1 MSAHA
6 CIYPACPLE
15 VRHLNS
21 RSRKNPTA
29 NPTSRR
35 LEGLDA
41 AIRQGASRRRHQY
54 LRLARS
60 SLPATMAAALVAASI
75 YTTILAM
82 AGRTDWANIA
92 LIALG
97 SACIP
102 AIAASLLIVVS
113 RPSYPVTMA
122 MLVTVFA
129 SAFVI
134 SVLSAS
140 RIPLSFVGLAATLPT
155 TLIGV
160 TVANI
165 AIARS
170 LKRSVAVLDF
180 PGAVKLARTIGTHA
194 KILTAH
200 DTDIDVQRVL
210 IDPDAHHTPAWAPVL
225 ARLYLRGLA
234 IETWPAYIEGHTG
247 RVDIKSFDLADVSY
261 THSQVLYYRTKRIFD
276 VLLVIIA
283 ALPAALLGGAVW
295 LYIRLLDGAPSVFIQ
310 ERRGFAGS
318 TFKIYKFRTMLNGN
332 NTGSTA
338 AGDPRIIPG
347 CHTIRRLRIDELP
360 QLINILRGEMSF
372 IGPRPVSVALAES
385 LEDST
390 PQYVNRQI
398 LQPGLTGWAQVSQG
412 YAETEAEEIEK
423 LSYDL
428 YYLKHVSL
436 DLDLI
441 ITFRTI
447 RTILLRSGS
456 R

>member
-1 MSAHA
+1 MT
-6 CIYPACPLE
+6 
-15 VRHLNS
+15 S
-21 RSRKNPTA
+21 RSRKDPTTNP
-29 NPTSRR
+29 SQRR
-35 LEGLDA
+35 VEGLDA

-60 SLPATMAAALVAASI
+60 TLPATIAAALIAAAI
-75 YTTILAM
+75 YTAILTL
-82 AGRTDWANIA
+82 AGRTDWTNIA
-92 LIALG
+92 IIALG
-97 SACIP
+97 GAGIP
-102 AIAASLLIVVS
+102 AIAASLLLVVS

-129 SAFVI
+129 SALVI
-134 SVLSAS
+134 SLLAAS
-140 RIPLSFVGLAATLPT
+140 RIPLSFLGLVATLPT

-160 TVANI
+160 TVANL

-180 PGAVKLARTIGTHA
+180 PGAFELARGIGPHA
-194 KILTAH
+194 KILSAH

-210 IDPDAHHTPAWAPVL
+210 IDPGAHHTPAWAPVL

-234 IETWPAYIEGHTG
+234 IETWPAFIEGQTG
-247 RVDIKSFDLADVSY
+247 RVDVKLFDLADVSY
-261 THSQVLYYRTKRIFD
+261 THSQVLYYRAKRILD
-276 VLLVIIA
+276 ILLVVIA
-283 ALPAALLGGAVW
+283 ALPAALLGCTVW
-295 LYIRLLDGAPSVFIQ
+295 LYIRTLDGSPSVFIQ

-347 CHTIRRLRIDELP
+347 CHLIRRLRIDELP

-372 IGPRPVSVALAES
+372 IGPRPVSVDLAES
-385 LEDST
+385 LEAST

-398 LQPGLTGWAQVSQG
+398 LKPGLTGWAQVSQG
-412 YAETEAEEIEK
+412 YAETEEEEIEK

-428 YYLKHVSL
+428 FYLKHVSL

-447 RTILLRSGS
+447 RTILLRAGS